1 MNIYSERSDVEK
13 LYRLIHHTFND
24 NFKDYYNNEEF
35 IDLSNKF
42 FKNYSER
49 LKYLKRKRSTQKDII
64 TIYNDQLVDI
74 TYYDFGHYKVGII
87 NIKGEYIIYSIT
99 KDDYSQ
105 YEFYELLYDLYDNHL
120 IFNSELDCKILKDG
134 DEEAEEMATFL
145 IDKMNNI
152 RDNESQKNY
161 RTILNDVIELGNQS
175 NVKCLK
181 YKKFR
186 TGWIYSKTKKI
197 FFIHLESLYKSYKK
211 LRWAIY
217 NEMSYS
223 SFIFLD
229 TQFLDPNFLI
239 KNHFGNFYSDKIIK
253 DYSDA
258 NFEISEDQIRTYDN
272 NIIQK
277 VNNFRDELLKIN
289 VDYSLR
295 YAQFKRSIFIDNC
308 LIDVSKYDIQ
318 ELIDRIKTNIVYYYW
333 WDAFSYDELC
343 INVINSKFLPST
355 KKLIGKEQLKEY
367 FKSRFNSKDEL
378 IEYLLSNFIPTSY
391 SISQMKNVSSDNM
404 FDYDWLFENEII
416 RSIRIFENECRIEFD
431 EKIIGSFYN
440 ENLLFRE
447 MKKNFGDKFNIISQ
461 GSPEWLTP
469 QRFDIYFPELNIAI
483 EYQGEQHQIPVDFG
497 GKGKKEAERQ
507 FIENKRRDILKKEK
521 SDANDCTIIYVFP
534 NYDLKKVLSDV
545 RQTIKMKV

>member
-1 MNIYSERSDVEK
+1 MNQHYNKGVCELLYELIHKKFSNDYSLYSED
-13 LYRLIHHTFND
+13 
-24 NFKDYYNNEEF
+24 EEF

-42 FKNYSER
+42 FQIHSYDLKNLNR
-49 LKYLKRKRSTQKDII
+49 RKSTIKDKIKI
-64 TIYNDQLVDI
+64 DNNLIDISYYIFDHYNI
-74 TYYDFGHYKVGII
+74 GIEK
-87 NIKGEYIIYSIT
+87 IKGGYKIHSIT
-99 KDDYSQ
+99 KDEYSK
-105 YEFYELLYDLYDNHL
+105 YDFYELLYKLYDCHL
-120 IFNSELDCKILKDG
+120 IYNPDLNCKIIKEND
-134 DEEAEEMATFL
+134 DEAEEMATLL
-145 IDKMNNI
+145 IDKMKCI

-161 RTILNDVIELGNQS
+161 RTILNDVIELGDYT

-181 YKKFR
+181 YEKFR

-217 NEMSYS
+217 NEISYS
-223 SFIFLD
+223 SFVFLD

-239 KNHFGNFYSDKIIK
+239 KNHLGNSYTDKLIK
-253 DYSDA
+253 DYSDG
-258 NFEISEDQIRTYDN
+258 NFDISEDQIRTYDN
-272 NIIQK
+272 NIIHH
-277 VNNFRDELLKIN
+277 VNKLTDEILKMN
-289 VDYSLR
+289 EDYSLR

-308 LIDVSKYDIQ
+308 FIDDSKYDIQ

-333 WDAFSYDELC
+333 WDSFSYDELC

-355 KKLIGKEQLKEY
+355 KKLIGKEKLKEY

-391 SISQMKNVSSDNM
+391 SISQMKNVSSDMM
-404 FDYDWLFENEII
+404 FDYDWLFENEFI
-416 RSIRIFENECRIEFD
+416 RSIRIFENECRNKFD

-440 ENLLFRE
+440 EDLLFRE
-447 MKKNFGDKFNIISQ
+447 IKKNFGDKFNIISQ

-483 EYQGEQHQIPVDFG
+483 EYQGEQHQMPVDFG

-521 SDANDCTIIYVFP
+521 SDANDCAIIYVFP

-545 RQTIKMKV
+545 RLTIKTKV